1 MSKID
6 QKKISH
12 EMLLEGGYRLVL
24 LNCLDDPKS
33 YPKDWIHRNL
43 YKLDPDDLVVWQV
56 QDYQPMSNSTFTNL
70 YKKDGLI
77 CAYNF
82 DGIEYVV
89 DANVGRATPRQ
100 LLK

>member
-1 MSKID
+1 MMKID
-6 QKKISH
+6 LKKISH
-12 EMLLEGGYRLVL
+12 ELVLKDGNRLVL

-33 YPKDWIHRNL
+33 YPKDVVHRNL
-43 YKLDPDDLVVWQV
+43 YRLDSSNRVVWQV
-56 QDYQPMSNSTFTNL
+56 KDYKPMSNSTFTNL
-70 YKKDGLI
+70 YEKDGLI

-89 DANVGRATPRQ
+89 DPNSGVVTPRT